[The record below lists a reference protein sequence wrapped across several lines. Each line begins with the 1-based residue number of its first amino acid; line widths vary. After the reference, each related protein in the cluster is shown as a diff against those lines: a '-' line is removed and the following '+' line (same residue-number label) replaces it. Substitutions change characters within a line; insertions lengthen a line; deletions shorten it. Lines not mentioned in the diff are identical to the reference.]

1 MKLFWK
7 NKREI
12 EMNDVIDYLKR
23 FDDEALPKIMFAVR
37 LSREAD
43 KEIREVHEINAENWY
58 RSKMLEL
65 VDEEVMNDEN

>member
-12 EMNDVIDYLKR
+12 EMNDVIDYLKQL
-23 FDDEALPKIMFAVR
+23 DDEALPKIMLAVR

-43 KEIREVHEINAENWY
+43 KVISEADEINAENWY
-58 RSKMLEL
+58 RNKMLDL
-65 VDEEVMNDEN
+65 TDEEVMND

>member
-12 EMNDVIDYLKR
+12 EMNDVIDYLKQ
-23 FDDEALPKIMFAVR
+23 FDDEALPKIMLAVR

-43 KEIREVHEINAENWY
+43 KVISEAHEINAENWY
-58 RSKMLEL
+58 RNKMLDL
-65 VDEEVMNDEN
+65 TDEEVMND

>member
-12 EMNDVIDYLKR
+12 EMNDVIDYLKQ
-23 FDDEALPKIMFAVR
+23 FDDEALPKIMLAVR

-43 KEIREVHEINAENWY
+43 KEIREVYEIKAENWY

>member
-12 EMNDVIDYLKR
+12 EMNDVIDYLKQ
-23 FDDEALPKIMFAVR
+23 FDDEALPKIMLAVR

-43 KEIREVHEINAENWY
+43 KEISEAHEIYAENWY
-58 RSKMLEL
+58 KEKLFNEK
-65 VDEEVMNDEN
+65 DDNNEN